1 MSASPGSSGQGSAAP
16 TSCVPVTETLA
27 QELGMQVTPQSWCLR
42 EGPRHREWCKGGE
55 RSCQPGGRFW
65 QEWRCSLLRKQ
76 QEAAWPGHGTHCC
89 EFRASVS
96 QTGGFGVFTLLSE
109 KPRTGPP
116 CREVVDT
123 LSGDAVGQ
131 PSGFACGVKSCAAAP
146 AFLRRPGLPV
156 QRQQAEGVSGSFCS
170 KACPV
175 SRGGVGGKAIK
186 CRT

>member
-1 MSASPGSSGQGSAAP
+1 
-16 TSCVPVTETLA
+16 
-27 QELGMQVTPQSWCLR
+27 MQVTPQSGCLR
-42 EGPRHREWCKGGE
+42 EGPWHREWCKGGE

-76 QEAAWPGHGTHCC
+76 QEAAWPGHRTHCC

-116 CREVVDT
+116 CREVADT

-131 PSGFACGVKSCAAAP
+131 PSGFACGVKSHHP
-146 AFLRRPGLPV
+146 AVHLDSKGKVWSGEARAVLLPQPSSDSLASRFRDSK
-156 QRQQAEGVSGSFCS
+156 QRE
-170 KACPV
+170 
-175 SRGGVGGKAIK
+175 
-186 CRT
+186 